1 MTDRLQHPVI
11 SDAAAFLYIK
21 FYLKGGK
28 MRNITFAIYKG
39 IEYSAGIKKDGR
51 IVLRS
56 EDDASKKEGFVEKEI
71 GNNRIY
77 VTIQNLD
84 KFVLFYFV

>member
-39 IEYSAGIKKDGR
+39 IEYSAGIKKMVELFCGQR
-51 IVLRS
+51 MMLWVCR
-56 EDDASKKEGFVEKEI
+56 KKRNRGF
-71 GNNRIY
+71 GNN
-77 VTIQNLD
+77 
-84 KFVLFYFV
+84 